1 MASKVNVYAG
11 NMDFIA
17 STDQI
22 EWMELKTNIALTFCA
37 AHTRWMRQ
45 YFEFECYLN

>member
-22 EWMELKTNIALTFCA
+22 EWNGIKNK
-37 AHTRWMRQ
+37 
-45 YFEFECYLN
+45 